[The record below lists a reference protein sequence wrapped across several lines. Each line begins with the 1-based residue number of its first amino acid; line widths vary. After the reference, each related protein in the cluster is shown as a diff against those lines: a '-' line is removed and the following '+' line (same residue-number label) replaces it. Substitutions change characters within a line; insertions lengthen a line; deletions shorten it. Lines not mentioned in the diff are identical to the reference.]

1 MKHPEKNWVLRNE
14 LAICAQ
20 VEFPGA
26 SDLEGFLSLPRF
38 LPVLFVGWEGVGGG
52 REDTN
57 FFIGLLTVLQRTT
70 GMEPQIHLDLR
81 G

>member
-1 MKHPEKNWVLRNE
+1 MCSSRFQNCQRSEAAVYVL
-14 LAICAQ
+14 
-20 VEFPGA
+20 FPVA
-26 SDLEGFLSLPRF
+26 SELEGYHSYPSF